1 MDHTPSK
8 QPLVEESGQKTLGR
22 RELLKALAATGG
34 AVTTASLL
42 PGKWAKP
49 VIEAGV
55 LPAHAQGSA
64 FLINVTNT
72 QNGPAIGGITTTAA
86 EPSPDQLIVT
96 VQVTPA
102 QAGISIT
109 DTVTVGGFS
118 GVGPQTTDA
127 NGQAIFDYQLCEL
140 VPQGVNGQVQN
151 FLIPFTIEYSFTDTA
166 TYGTDTA
173 SVSGTIDLVACFG

>member
-1 MDHTPSK
+1 VDHTPSN
-8 QPLVEESGQKTLGR
+8 QPAVEEATQKTLGR

-34 AVTTASLL
+34 AVTAASML

-55 LPAHAQGSA
+55 LPAHAQASN
-64 FLINVTNT
+64 FLINVANT
-72 QNGPAIGGITTTAA
+72 QNGQAIGGITTTGM
-86 EPSPDQLIVT
+86 EPLWDELIVT

-127 NGQAIFDYQLCEL
+127 NGQTTFDYSLCGL
-140 VPQGVNGQVQN
+140 VPQGVNGQAAPSN
-151 FLIPFTIEYSFTDTA
+151 IPFTIEYSFTDAA

-173 SVSGTIDLVACFG
+173 SVSGTFDSSFCF